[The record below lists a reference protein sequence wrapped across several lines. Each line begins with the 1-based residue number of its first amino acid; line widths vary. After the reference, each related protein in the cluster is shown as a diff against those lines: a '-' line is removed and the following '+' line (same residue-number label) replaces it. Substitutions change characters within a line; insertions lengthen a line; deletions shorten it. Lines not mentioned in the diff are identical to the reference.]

1 MAKRKTKS
9 FPYFYAVLALLVIV
23 GACFVAYGLNLLK
36 SWMAD
41 YESTQPKYVA
51 ERVFNQVF
59 ANPDFDELLEK
70 QGYTVCEAETK
81 QDLINYVKAQ
91 VGDGK
96 ITYQQAASGVDGGT
110 LKYVVS
116 AGDNAF
122 AQFTVV
128 KTDAVTEYGNP
139 IYMPGDYEIYYK
151 TETKSV
157 TIIAPS
163 DAKVSINGYVL
174 DGRYIIKT
182 EETES
187 CAHMPGKVLKNDD
200 NTQGIK
206 FSTYYFDG
214 LLYDTDNIAVTDK
227 YGDPCPMTKNKDGV
241 FLADIN
247 YNEDYQNTHS
257 ENVLFFVEEYA
268 KYAMRFG
275 SFNKF
280 KNTIDPDSD
289 LYEKISTMEYY
300 WVHKPDGYEF
310 TSRETGEFYEYG
322 ENVFSCRVTV
332 DWHAWRGNKTFN
344 DTIDLTLYLRLV
356 DGVYLIYDMQT
367 HAVAEG
373 TA

>member
-1 MAKRKTKS
+1 MAKRKTRS
-9 FPYFYAVLALLVIV
+9 FPYFYAILALLVVIGV
-23 GACFVAYGLNLLK
+23 CFVAYGLNLLK
-36 SWMAD
+36 AWMAD
-41 YESTQPKYVA
+41 YESTQPKHVA
-51 ERVFNQVF
+51 QRVFNEIF
-59 ANPDFDELLEK
+59 ADPDFDALLEK

-91 VGDGK
+91 VGDGE
-96 ITYQQAASGVDGGT
+96 IVYQQAASGVDGGT

-151 TETKSV
+151 VQTKSV
-157 TIIAPS
+157 TVIAPS
-163 DAKVSINGYVL
+163 DATVSINGYVL
-174 DGRYIIKT
+174 DGRYIIDT

-200 NTQGIK
+200 NTQGIRV
-206 FSTYYFDG
+206 STYYFDG
-214 LLYDTDNIAVTDK
+214 LLYEPDNISVTDK
-227 YGDPCPMTKNKDGV
+227 HGDPCLITKNEDGTFV
-241 FLADIN
+241 AAIN
-247 YNEDYQNTHS
+247 YNEEYENTYS
-257 ENVLFFVEEYA
+257 EDVLFFVEEYA

-280 KNTIDPDSD
+280 KHTLDPESD
-289 LYEKISTMEYY
+289 IYEKISTMEYY

-310 TSRETGEFYEYG
+310 TSSETGEFYAYG
-322 ENVFSCRVTV
+322 DGVFSCRVTV
-332 DWHAWRGNKTFN
+332 EWHAWRGNKQFN

-356 DGVYLIYDMQT
+356 DGEYLIYDMQT
-367 HAVAEG
+367 HSVAE
-373 TA
+373 